1 MFRIVCRQ
9 LICVSEKGNLASYV
23 PHATSARDISSQHQH
38 CRQLSLSAHH
48 PPNKVVFSG
57 IQPTGVPHLGNYL
70 GALREWTK
78 LQNDA
83 PEDTKLIFSIVDLHA
98 ITIPQNP
105 GQLRKW
111 KRQTLA
117 ALLAVG
123 LNPTRSTIF
132 HQSAVRMFLASC
144 IAQYTEKHQVQ
155 AHTELMW
162 ILSCTASMG
171 YLSRMTQWK
180 SKLSLPNNASPFEH
194 GTTSLKLGLFSY
206 PVLQAADIL
215 VHRAT
220 HVPVGEDQK
229 QHLEFTREIASSFNH
244 IYGSILP
251 LPTTI
256 LSPAKRVMSLRQPN
270 AKMSKSHADTR
281 SKILITD
288 SPEDIRLKV
297 KYAMTDSLPG
307 VSYDPE
313 NRPGLSNLI
322 EIIAHFEEDRRSCS
336 DIAREYESLSIQDFK
351 SKVAD
356 CLLANLSEIRN
367 RYQRLLE
374 KENGHYLDE
383 IAIQGA
389 EKAKA
394 NADATMT
401 FIRDAVGL

>member
-1 MFRIVCRQ
+1 
-9 LICVSEKGNLASYV
+9 
-23 PHATSARDISSQHQH
+23 
-38 CRQLSLSAHH
+38 
-48 PPNKVVFSG
+48 
-57 IQPTGVPHLGNYL
+57 
-70 GALREWTK
+70 
-78 LQNDA
+78 
-83 PEDTKLIFSIVDLHA
+83 
-98 ITIPQNP
+98 
-105 GQLRKW
+105 
-111 KRQTLA
+111 
-117 ALLAVG
+117 
-123 LNPTRSTIF
+123 
-132 HQSAVRMFLASC
+132 
-144 IAQYTEKHQVQ
+144 
-155 AHTELMW
+155 
-162 ILSCTASMG
+162 
-171 YLSRMTQWK
+171 
-180 SKLSLPNNASPFEH
+180 
-194 GTTSLKLGLFSY
+194 
-206 PVLQAADIL
+206 
-215 VHRAT
+215 
-220 HVPVGEDQK
+220 
-229 QHLEFTREIASSFNH
+229 
-244 IYGSILP
+244 
-251 LPTTI
+251 
-256 LSPAKRVMSLRQPN
+256 MSLRQPN
-270 AKMSKSHADTR
+270 TKMSKSHADTR